1 MRFRGDPLADAVAAD
16 LHSNHGG
23 LTNIHDLLSTVR
35 AKAAPRGSS
44 SCCCPLRA
52 FLDRSSEVPPWADAA
67 LIARSVAHFRE
78 VLAIRQSSPL
88 FRLTDAADV
97 QARVTFYNTG
107 VMQVPGVVVMGV
119 SDDAADGVAR
129 ACEKF
134 NRLLVCVNVT
144 PHEATV
150 ADARL
155 ATDLAGAT
163 MLAHPL
169 QGQIYPDDYLLGAT
183 CVGGTVVVPGHTAC
197 VFVEPR

>member
-1 MRFRGDPLADAVAAD
+1 M
-16 LHSNHGG
+16 
-23 LTNIHDLLSTVR
+23 
-35 AKAAPRGSS
+35 
-44 SCCCPLRA
+44 
-52 FLDRSSEVPPWADAA
+52 
-67 LIARSVAHFRE
+67 
-78 VLAIRQSSPL
+78 
-88 FRLTDAADV
+88 
-97 QARVTFYNTG
+97 TFYNTG
-107 VMQVPGVVVMGV
+107 VAQTPGVVVMGV

-129 ACEKF
+129 AYEKF

-169 QGQIYPDDYLLGAT
+169 QGQICPDDYLLGAT